1 MAFRGFS
8 DHCTGSPEG
17 ENYRKDIEK
26 GRNAG
31 ISRNFNANS
40 KIFTGV

>member
-1 MAFRGFS
+1 MFSWFS
-8 DHCTGSPEG
+8 DYCTGSPEG
-17 ENYRKDIEK
+17 ESCGKEIEK